1 MVQILGNWHADEME
15 VMIMVRAFI
24 EKLGNVVRQIAIIA
38 VAQGWGFIRNPA
50 KFFRKGYIDGNNV
63 ISWKK

>member
-1 MVQILGNWHADEME
+1 
-15 VMIMVRAFI
+15 MVRAFI

-63 ISWKK
+63 VAWKK